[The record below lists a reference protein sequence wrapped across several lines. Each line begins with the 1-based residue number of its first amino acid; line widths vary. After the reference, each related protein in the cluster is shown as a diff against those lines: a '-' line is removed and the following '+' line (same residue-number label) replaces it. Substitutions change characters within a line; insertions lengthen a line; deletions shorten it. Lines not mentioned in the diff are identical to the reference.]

1 MKRFL
6 SIVLLGLA
14 GPTAAQAQQSASIGA
29 TATVDSQL
37 ASFDLAVQKV
47 YQNHFDSTFNGV
59 NWLALRDSLRPRAVG
74 APRDTIRLLL
84 RTMLG
89 RLGQSHFAILPQEV
103 TETRSNGG
111 GSGVPGFE
119 VRTIDGAVTVLS
131 VDPTGPAAAAGVKT
145 GWVVATVDSHDVA
158 ALTARELDRPGRYT
172 PGVRTV
178 MAVESWL
185 NGDPDEPVK
194 VGFLNERGH
203 LIARQIVRTQAGG
216 ELVKIGDFPAFFA
229 RFYGDRIRR
238 DDVTVGLLG
247 FNTWMVPLMRQLD
260 SAVAAVKPVD
270 GMILDLRGN
279 RGGVA
284 GMVSGLAGHFINQKD
299 TLGLFR
305 TRTMNLAY
313 TANPRRSTPAG
324 DPTTVFAGPVAI
336 LQDELSASASEVFAG
351 GMQSLGRVRV
361 FGSTSLGAVLPAN
374 WAKLPNG
381 DVLYYAIADF
391 ITGSG
396 VVLEGVGVIPD
407 EFVRPTRQDLL
418 LGVDPVLEAA
428 IHWIATARSP
438 SSQEG
443 NR

>member
-1 MKRFL
+1 MNRFL
-6 SIVLLGLA
+6 PCFVLALA
-14 GPTAAQAQQSASIGA
+14 APVAAPAQQSATIGA
-29 TATVDSQL
+29 SAVVDSQL
-37 ASFDLAVQKV
+37 ASFDLAVQRV
-47 YQNHFDSTFNGV
+47 YQSHFDSTFNGV

-89 RLGQSHFAILPQEV
+89 RLGQSHFAILPQEA
-103 TETRSNGG
+103 TEANQDGRGT
-111 GSGVPGFE
+111 GVPGFE
-119 VRTIDGAVTVLS
+119 VRLIDGAVTVMS
-131 VDPTGPAAAAGVKT
+131 VDSTGPAAGVVQT
-145 GWVVATVDSHDVA
+145 GWVVATVDTHQVA
-158 ALTARELDRPGRYT
+158 GLIEQVKTRPGRY
-172 PGVRTV
+172 PEPVRVT
-178 MAVESWL
+178 MAVEGWL
-185 NGDPDEPVK
+185 SGDPGHPVVVGFRDGQDQLVRREITRVPASGEQVK
-194 VGFLNERGH
+194 VG
-203 LIARQIVRTQAGG
+203 
-216 ELVKIGDFPAFFA
+216 DFPTFFA
-229 RFYGDRIRR
+229 RFYGKRLSRQG
-238 DDVTVGLLG
+238 VTVGLMG

-279 RGGVA
+279 RGGIA
-284 GMVSGLAGHFINQKD
+284 AMVSGLAGHFIDQKD

-305 TRTMNLAY
+305 TRRMNLAY
-313 TANPRRSTPAG
+313 AANPRRTTPAG
-324 DPTTVFAGPVAI
+324 EPATVFAGPVAI

-361 FGSTSLGAVLPAN
+361 FGTTSLGAVLPAN

-391 ITGSG
+391 ITNTG

-407 EFVRPTRQDLL
+407 QVVRPTRQDLL

-428 IHWIATARSP
+428 IQWIASQRSP

-443 NR
+443 NP

>member
-1 MKRFL
+1 MHRFL
-6 SIVLLGLA
+6 PFVLLALA
-14 GPTAAQAQQSASIGA
+14 APVVAPAQQSATIGA
-29 TATVDSQL
+29 SAVVDSQL

-47 YQNHFDSTFNGV
+47 YQSHFDSTFNGV

-103 TETRSNGG
+103 TESRADGKG
-111 GSGVPGFE
+111 AGVPGFA
-119 VRTIDGAVTVLS
+119 VRTIDGAVTVIS
-131 VDPTGPAAAAGVKT
+131 VDPVGSAASVGIKT
-145 GWVVATVDSHDVA
+145 GWVVASVDSHDVA
-158 ALTARELDRPGRYT
+158 AMTERETTRPGRYT
-172 PGVRTV
+172 PPVRAALTVEAWLSGDPGDTV
-178 MAVESWL
+178 MVGFRNER
-185 NGDPDEPVK
+185 DEPVQRRI
-194 VGFLNERGH
+194 VLTLARG
-203 LIARQIVRTQAGG
+203 
-216 ELVKIGDFPAFFA
+216 EPVKLGDFPTFFA
-229 RFYGDRIRR
+229 QFYGSRIVRPEA
-238 DDVTVGLLG
+238 TVGVMG

-279 RGGVA
+279 RGGIA
-284 GMVSGLAGHFINQKD
+284 AMVSGLAGHFINRKD

-305 TRTMNLAY
+305 TRRMNLAY
-313 TANPRRSTPAG
+313 AANPRRTTPAG
-324 DPTTVFAGPVAI
+324 EPATVFAGPVAI

-361 FGSTSLGAVLPAN
+361 FGTTSLGAVLPAN

-391 ITGSG
+391 ITNTG
-396 VVLEGVGVIPD
+396 VVLEGVGVTPD
-407 EFVRPTRQDLL
+407 QVVRPTRQDLL

-428 IHWIATARSP
+428 IQWIASQRSP
-438 SSQEG
+438 SPQEG
-443 NR
+443 NP